1 MLQAMELRVPRTPLV
16 ATTRPVPDPGPGE
29 LRLRVHACAVCRTD
43 LHLVDGELPMARLP
57 VVPGHEI
64 VGTVE
69 ALGPGAGIGDGARR
83 RDQRGARR
91 AQFHRLQHRFPP
103 HRPIHP
109 ARVWTDTARAGPAV
123 PCRTGSA
130 APARVR
136 STAPP

>member
-69 ALGPGAGIGDGARR
+69 TLGPGVEG
-83 RDQRGARR
+83 
-91 AQFHRLQHRFPP
+91 
-103 HRPIHP
+103 
-109 ARVWTDTARAGPAV
+109 WRAGQRAGV
-123 PCRTGSA
+123 PWLGGSCGGCRYCAEGRENLCDAPSRASA
-130 APARVR
+130 CPSTASRSTTSPQRRCCAPA
-136 STAPP
+136 